1 MQAES
6 TMVKSK
12 KRKIDVGTSVQVE
25 EDFPIPP
32 ILGPYESLAS
42 ELKNVKEIVTKL
54 PQGGRRVEI
63 SSLHGCGGVKGLL
76 KVLKINEPLPTSR
89 PNKDRDEPTVWND
102 DEGVKDSEATDSEY
116 N

>member
-12 KRKIDVGTSVQVE
+12 KRKIDVGKSVQVE

-42 ELKNVKEIVTKL
+42 VLKNVKEIVTKL
-54 PQGGRRVEI
+54 PQGHTPVWP
-63 SSLHGCGGVKGLL
+63 SHM
-76 KVLKINEPLPTSR
+76 INEPLPTSR
-89 PNKDRDEPTVWND
+89 PNKDRDEPTAWTD

-116 N
+116 D